1 MEIQVVKTGDGSNS
15 LFIPHLNEHYH
26 SIHGAVQESMHVFIR
41 CGLLSLPMALKAIR
55 IFEMGFGTG
64 LNALLTYYHTIG
76 CEKQI
81 DYVGIDTFPI
91 GEDIIAQL
99 NYDRYLDHQD
109 AGEVFR
115 SICESRWNESTK
127 INHHFSLT
135 KLQARIEEYYFHGF
149 FDLVYFDAFSPL
161 VQPECWTPE
170 VFDRIYR
177 HMNTGGIL
185 VTYSSKGSVKRAL
198 LQAGFSVE
206 KLPGPPGKRE
216 ILRGRKS

>member
-1 MEIQVVKTGDGSNS
+1 MEILVVKTGDGSNS
-15 LFIPHLNEHYH
+15 LFVSHLNEHYH

-41 CGLLSLPMALKAIR
+41 SGLLSLPPNLKDIR

-76 CEKQI
+76 STKHIEYKAI
-81 DYVGIDTFPI
+81 DIFTI
-91 GEDIIAQL
+91 GEDIIARL
-99 NYDRYLDHQD
+99 NYPRYLAYPD
-109 AGEVFR
+109 AGAIFR
-115 SICESRWNESTK
+115 RIHNSPWQEKTSISD
-127 INHHFSLT
+127 HFELT
-135 KLQARIEEYYFHGF
+135 KVQAKIEDYDLSGF
-149 FDLVYFDAFSPL
+149 VDLVYYDAFSPL

-177 HMNTGGIL
+177 HMNTDGIL
-185 VTYSSKGSVKRAL
+185 VTYSAKGSVKRAL
-198 LQAGFSVE
+198 KQAGFSVE